1 MCAAFLNYLCK
12 GEDTMKQEERD
23 RLLDNASMVFLAAAN
38 VLDDAKTSLEGD
50 DELEALGG
58 VLLRVHFYMQERIRS
73 WTEPLSSLTIEQA
86 EKLAAQRERL
96 AEKLGAIGDLFALNA
111 KEKFAVTVEHIT
123 TEQRTASA
131 PFEQVQLLTA
141 AT

>member
-1 MCAAFLNYLCK
+1 MN
-12 GEDTMKQEERD
+12 QEERD

-58 VLLRVHFYMQERIRS
+58 VLLRAHFYMQERIRS
-73 WTEPLSSLTIEQA
+73 WKEPLSSLTIGQA
-86 EKLAAQRERL
+86 EKLAAQRESL
-96 AEKLGAIGDLFALNA
+96 AEKLCGASDLFALNA
-111 KEKFAVTVEHIT
+111 KEKLAMTEEHIT
-123 TEQRTASA
+123 TEQGTESV
-131 PFEQVQLLTA
+131 PFAQVQLLTA